1 MSQLQNFFSR
11 HETTDDT
18 TSIDYDYSAEDED
31 ASEPTHITLPV
42 PILNE
47 SDSSLYTINEP
58 PQSSTALF
66 DIELNEYS
74 FRDQNETDS
83 SSAESAVPSTVI
95 IDLLKQDG
103 IANSTSTG
111 LPALEE
117 SDTSSFT
124 ELKVGDENSTDLP
137 QNVDEKNIN
146 TETTVESQEQ
156 TDATEAPEFTTLDSR
171 DTLNF
176 DDDNYPTTTSA
187 ANKSEGVAEADEL
200 ISSSTAIHLDDYFD
214 TILLNDSLLID
225 GGRPFENT
233 TDFDYDVTTIV
244 DSSIG
249 QHSADEEVYEGSAAS
264 EKTVIDQMIT
274 STSTTTDRGGF
285 SPSFPYESRIIDD
298 DASNKFIHHHLPAA
312 DRDVPTVLEPPS
324 RVRFPSQGEPDRGQR
339 VRFPDE
345 SSSTKS
351 FSWPRDNGY
360 LMMRFWLDQPLINDF
375 KYFSRGNSRAP
386 SGSFN
391 RQMSYRRN

>member
-18 TSIDYDYSAEDED
+18 TSIDYDYSTDDED
-31 ASEPTHITLPV
+31 ANEPTHITLPV

-95 IDLLKQDG
+95 IDLLKQDE
-103 IANSTSTG
+103 IPNSTSTG

-117 SDTSSFT
+117 SDSFT
-124 ELKVGDENSTDLP
+124 KLKVGDENSTDLP

-156 TDATEAPEFTTLDSR
+156 TDATDAPEFTTLDSR

-176 DDDNYPTTTSA
+176 DDDNYPTTLSA
-187 ANKSEGVAEADEL
+187 ANKSEGVTEADEL

-225 GGRPFENT
+225 GSRPFENT
-233 TDFDYDVTTIV
+233 TDFDYDVTTLV
-244 DSSIG
+244 DASIG
-249 QHSADEEVYEGSAAS
+249 QQSADEEVYEGSAAS

-274 STSTTTDRGGF
+274 STSTTTDRGEF

-298 DASNKFIHHHLPAA
+298 DLSNKFIQHHLPAA
-312 DRDVPTVLEPPS
+312 DRVVPTVLESPS
-324 RVRFPSQGEPDRGQR
+324 RVRFPSPNEPDKGQR
-339 VRFPDE
+339 VRFPGE

>member
-18 TSIDYDYSAEDED
+18 TSIDYDYSTEDED
-31 ASEPTHITLPV
+31 ANEPTHITLPV

-66 DIELNEYS
+66 DVELNEFS

-95 IDLLKQDG
+95 IDLLKQDE

-117 SDTSSFT
+117 SDSFT

-156 TDATEAPEFTTLDSR
+156 TDATDAPEFTTLDSR

-176 DDDNYPTTTSA
+176 DDDNYPTT
-187 ANKSEGVAEADEL
+187 NKSEGVTEADEL

-225 GGRPFENT
+225 ESRPFENT

-249 QHSADEEVYEGSAAS
+249 QQSADEDVYEGSAAS

-274 STSTTTDRGGF
+274 STSTTTDHGEF

-298 DASNKFIHHHLPAA
+298 DVSNKFIHHHLPAA
-312 DRDVPTVLEPPS
+312 DRVVPTVLESPS
-324 RVRFPSQGEPDRGQR
+324 RVRFPSQNEPDRGQR